1 MDGTEN
7 AEFLITG
14 SRWAYFSSR
23 RWTTRWISQHRKWIL
38 AHYDLGWLYE
48 AQADTACA
56 VDAYADFLDI
66 WREADRDIPSV
77 IDARKRVAA
86 LTGEVGDPS

>member
-1 MDGTEN
+1 MAAAGDLEDALPHLLQVIADRQIGWEDQ
-7 AEFLITG
+7 EE
-14 SRWAYFSSR
+14 
-23 RWTTRWISQHRKWIL
+23 WIL
-38 AHYDLGWLYE
+38 AHYDLGRLYE
-48 AQADTACA
+48 AQADTARA
-56 VDAYADFLDI
+56 VDAYANFLDI